1 MSGDNM
7 FKIGVIVMAL
17 STTLFANWFTNLF
30 DSTPTPTITIPID
43 LSKAGTIVDIEFRV
57 NYDENTY
64 FSFRFGCK
72 DVKLDDGKN
81 CKERRKFLGFN
92 GYLYGEGKQ
101 ITIADYERA
110 ESMLGDMVDK
120 SYDLDGTRVPLKF
133 TLHKV
138 KDNGTLSIVLDKT
151 YDTKGY
157 NAARSSR
164 HITVKHLNKGKYKLV
179 VESLKDFKAL
189 TNRTTSFI
197 IQSTYR
203 K

>member
-1 MSGDNM
+1 
-7 FKIGVIVMAL
+7 MAL
-17 STTLFANWFTNLF
+17 SSTIFANWFTNLF
-30 DSTPTPTITIPID
+30 DSTPTPTITIPVD
-43 LSKAGTIVDIEFRV
+43 LTKAGTIVDMEFRV
-57 NYDENTY
+57 NYDESTY
-64 FSFRFGCK
+64 FALRFSCT
-72 DVKLDDGKN
+72 DVKLDGGKD

-92 GYLYGEGKQ
+92 GYFYGDGKQ

-110 ESMLGDMVDK
+110 KRGLGDMIDK

-157 NAARSSR
+157 NAERGSR
-164 HITVKHLNKGKYKLV
+164 HITVKHLNKGKYILK
-179 VESLKDFKAL
+179 VENLKAFEELKGRPTEFK
-189 TNRTTSFI
+189 